1 MLGSLSVCR
10 IPVEIIIVG
19 LGLRG
24 VGGEV
29 DAVGQYAPYDG
40 FHAVI
45 GAGVRPPEARAPRVV
60 AVVDG
65 VWLVGIVACG
75 QRGEDVG
82 VPFDQVDAEHPA
94 VAGRIQF
101 VFGCGDDAELGVFQH
116 SVGTFV
122 SFRVLPASGGRVVAT
137 SDGAGGCV
145 RVVHALD
152 ECSGQSYCPV
162 A

>member
-1 MLGSLSVCR
+1 MFGGLRVCR

-24 VGGEV
+24 VCGEV
-29 DAVGQYAPYDG
+29 AAVGQYAPCDG

-45 GAGVRPPEARAPRVV
+45 GAGFRPPEARTPRAV
-60 AVVDG
+60 AIVDG

-75 QRGEDVG
+75 QRGEDGG
-82 VPFDQVDAEHPA
+82 VPFDQVDAEHSA
-94 VAGRIQF
+94 VAGRIQLAF
-101 VFGCGDDAELGVFQH
+101 ACSVDAELGVFQH
-116 SVGTFV
+116 AVGAV
-122 SFRVLPASGGRVVAT
+122 ASFRVLPASGGRVVAT